1 MSISLNSSAYVITCT
16 CLIKTKT
23 LDMNDV
29 RQIKVTAGVDLL
41 AADHLVAVV
50 FLGQLSEGWLNDTT
64 TQTQNQMQGGF

>member
-1 MSISLNSSAYVITCT
+1 
-16 CLIKTKT
+16 
-23 LDMNDV
+23 MNDV

-41 AADHLVAVV
+41 AADHLVTVV